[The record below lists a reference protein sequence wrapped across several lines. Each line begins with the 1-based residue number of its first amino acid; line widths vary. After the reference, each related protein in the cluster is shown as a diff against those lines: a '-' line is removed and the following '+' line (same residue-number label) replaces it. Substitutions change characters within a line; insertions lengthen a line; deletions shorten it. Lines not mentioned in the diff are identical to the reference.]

1 MNLRPPLEQLRT
13 AVLDLL
19 FPLHCLGCGSEGSL
33 ICASCS
39 RSLARISVPFCLRCG
54 TPLKEGVLCPT
65 CISFP
70 LAIDGIRSVFLY
82 EGIVRQAVHQFK
94 YRRLKAM
101 AAPLGQL
108 MADYL
113 GAHPLPCGVLT
124 PVPLHPK
131 RLRERG
137 YNQASLLASEIG
149 KHTRVPVV
157 EATLVRQRDTIS
169 QARTASA
176 AERRGNVRDAFAC
189 RQELAGERVLLID
202 DVSTTGAT
210 LDACAVALKDA
221 GAASVWGLTVASE
234 MFPRTITRES

>member
-19 FPLHCLGCGSEGSL
+19 FPLRCLGCGSEGSL

-39 RSLARISVPFCLRCG
+39 RSLARISLPLCLRCG

-137 YNQASLLASEIG
+137 YNQASLLAHEIG

-221 GAASVWGLTVASE
+221 GAGSVWGLTVASE
-234 MFPRTITRES
+234 MFPRTTTRES